1 MFRGRK
7 NIFTFKL
14 FVLKLNILFF
24 YFESNMPEEEK
35 VQTPEN
41 AENTE
46 KDYITRTKT
55 AEYARL
61 SSLRSYYKKL
71 VAKEEDSEK
80 REKYKQNL
88 EDLNEKIK
96 AFFDSHPVRMPKTEA
111 VSVKIPENY
120 QAEYNKEYKQNES
133 ETDKEIRKILSS
145 RSYYKKCLSKNDLPE
160 VKRAKYEAK
169 LRDIDEKLNEI
180 RNEKPAYA
188 RIGLG
193 RKIRE
198 RLVE

>member
-1 MFRGRK
+1 MS
-7 NIFTFKL
+7 
-14 FVLKLNILFF
+14 
-24 YFESNMPEEEK
+24 EDQNMVDMECTTEPGPEA
-35 VQTPEN
+35 P
-41 AENTE
+41 E

-71 VAKEEDSEK
+71 VSKEEDTEK
-80 REKYKQNL
+80 LEKYKQNL

-96 AFFDSHPVRMPKTEA
+96 VFFDSHPVRIPKSEA

-120 QAEYNKEYKQNES
+120 QSEYNKEYKQNES

-145 RSYYKKCLSKNDLPE
+145 RNYYKKCLSKADLPE

-169 LRDIDEKLNEI
+169 IRDVEEKLTEF

-188 RIGLG
+188 RTGLG

-198 RLVE
+198 RIAE